1 MIGLP
6 ASSRRIEYFKRFVL
20 FDLAHLELK
29 VSKQICLAS
38 RFKRIIKGKGFLMQS
53 NFRKFEGM
61 KKIQLFA
68 VTILIAVGF
77 VACKEDVVMPCEVV
91 PDTLRIDVQPVYDGA
106 TLQLDET
113 YTTPEGYDIQFTDIK
128 FYFQDVRNG
137 TVLLSDAML
146 FDYRERGTLL
156 YNGTGK
162 AADFSALTGNIGVDA
177 SVNHNDPSAF
187 SASSWLNIS
196 NSNDM
201 HWDWNPGYIF
211 MKVEARVDTIP
222 DGTALFDHFVIFHC
236 GKDENLQSVAFSGLT
251 WSPVSDKSH
260 QTTWQLDLHTFL
272 QGTTQ
277 SIDVKTE
284 HSSHSSS
291 GQEALTLK
299 VMQNFK
305 ESLIP

>member
-1 MIGLP
+1 
-6 ASSRRIEYFKRFVL
+6 
-20 FDLAHLELK
+20 
-29 VSKQICLAS
+29 
-38 RFKRIIKGKGFLMQS
+38 MQS

-61 KKIQLFA
+61 KRIQLLTA
-68 VTILIAVGF
+68 TAILASLFVG
-77 VACKEDVVMPCEVV
+77 CKEDIVSPVEPVVATV
-91 PDTLRIDVQPVYDGA
+91 RIDVQPVYQGA
-106 TLQLDET
+106 TLQLDQT
-113 YTTPEGYDIQFTDIK
+113 YATPEGYDIQFTDIK

-137 TVLLSDAML
+137 SVLLSDAML

-156 YNGTGK
+156 YSGPG
-162 AADFSALTGNIGVDA
+162 AASNFSALTGNIGVDA

-222 DGTALFDHFVIFHC
+222 DGTALFDHFVVFHC
-236 GKDENLQSVAFSGLT
+236 GLDENLQSVAFSNLD
-251 WSPVSDKSH
+251 WAPVGEKSH

-284 HSSHSSS
+284 HSSHSAS